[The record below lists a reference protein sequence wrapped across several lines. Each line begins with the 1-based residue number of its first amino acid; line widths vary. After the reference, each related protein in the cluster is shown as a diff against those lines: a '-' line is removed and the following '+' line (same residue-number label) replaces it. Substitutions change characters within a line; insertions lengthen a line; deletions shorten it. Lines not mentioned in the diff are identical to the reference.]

1 MTDKHLRLST
11 AIRFRP
17 DLHARLQAEAEARDV
32 SINFLVNRAVEDFL
46 KHLLPIDEMR
56 WTRMIHD

>member
-1 MTDKHLRLST
+1 MADKHLRTST

-17 DLHARLQAEAEARDV
+17 DLHERLQTEAAARDV

-46 KHLLPIDEMR
+46 KHLLPVHEVR
-56 WTRMIHD
+56 WTRIVHD